1 MEVDP
6 LDYIEKHSPEFIE
19 MASSYHRM
27 ERLSNP
33 DGYGKRTGDC
43 GDTVEIFL
51 TITNNTIECV
61 SIQVDGCL
69 NTVATANTVAHMTE
83 GKTIEEA
90 WDITPEKVADY
101 LKTLEPDHFH
111 CAELAVGAFCLALV
125 NYRDLKK
132 NSWKK
137 SYMATPKP

>member
-1 MEVDP
+1 MEANP
-6 LDYIEKHSPEFIE
+6 LDLFDRHSPEFIE
-19 MASSYHRM
+19 MASNYHRM

-51 TITNNTIECV
+51 TIDPHERIESV

-69 NTVATANTVAHMTE
+69 NTVATANTVAHLSE
-83 GKTIEEA
+83 GKTVDEA
-90 WDITPEKVADY
+90 WDISPEKVADY

-111 CAELAVGAFCLALV
+111 CAELAVGAFFLALV
-125 NYRDLKK
+125 NHRDIKE
-132 NSWKK
+132 NAWKK
-137 SYMATPKP
+137 QYRKT

>member
-1 MEVDP
+1 MSETA
-6 LDYIEKHSPEFIE
+6 LEFLEKHSPEFIE
-19 MASSYHRM
+19 MASNYDRF

-51 TITNNTIECV
+51 TVDKDNRIEHV

-69 NTVATANTVAHMTE
+69 NTVATANTVAHLTE
-83 GKTIEEA
+83 GKTVEDA
-90 WDITPEKVADY
+90 WDISPEKVFEY
-101 LKTLEPDHFH
+101 LKTLEEDHFH
-111 CAELAVGAFCLALV
+111 CAELAVGAFFLALV
-125 NYRDLKK
+125 NHRELKK

-137 SYMATPKP
+137 SYQPSQY

>member
-1 MEVDP
+1 MDKNE
-6 LDYIEKHSPEFIE
+6 LDFLDRHSPEFIE
-19 MASSYHRM
+19 MAYDYKRL
-27 ERLSNP
+27 ERLDHP

-51 TITNNTIECV
+51 TVDQQDRIESV

-69 NTVATANTVAHMTE
+69 NTVATANTVAHLSE
-83 GKTIEEA
+83 GRTVDQA

-101 LKTLEPDHFH
+101 LKTLEEDHFH

-125 NYRDLKK
+125 NYKDLKK
-132 NSWKK
+132 KPWKK
-137 SYMATPKP
+137 TYRNMH